1 MDKIKITGAREHNL
15 KNVNIEIP
23 RNKLTCLVG
32 VSGSGKSTIA
42 FDIIFSEG
50 QRQYLE
56 SLGTY
61 AARLLP
67 RTEKPNVDR
76 IEGLSSTVLIEQKRL
91 RGSQRSTVGTTTELY
106 TYLRLLFSRV
116 GSSGLSAA
124 HFSFNNPYGACKN
137 CKGIGVEI
145 TINPDSLLDYE
156 KTINEGGIKSSNYK
170 PGSRY
175 FNILKTTKRLD
186 FDKPIKDFSKE
197 ELDFLLYSPHVTLKN
212 NDQGFIQSYSW
223 EGIINRGI
231 KRASDLRGISESKSK
246 HEAGYWI
253 SRSCSVCHGG
263 RLNEQALSVQ
273 INGKNIGEYANLPIT
288 SLVEEVKRIDDP
300 IAKFI
305 VTRMV
310 EILQSLIGIGIGYVS
325 LNRSIDTLS
334 GGEAQRIKLARELGS
349 DLIEIIYVLDEPTA
363 GLHPRDTRNLIAT
376 LEKLRDAQ
384 NTVIVV
390 EHDLDTMLASDYIVE
405 VGPKAG
411 RLGGEIIAVGTPQEI
426 MDNENS
432 ITGKYMGGKSI
443 SQFKSQRRT
452 PTDYLLVENANLH
465 NLKNITVK
473 IPTGVFVAVT
483 GVSGSGKSSLIND
496 IFVNRYSDKV
506 VFVDQSSVGA
516 TTRGNIATYSGASDF
531 IRDILAT
538 ENKVSKALFSSNSKG
553 ACPDCEGLGYHK
565 VDMHFMADVKT
576 VCETCEGKKYTA
588 ETLKYQYKG
597 KNIFDILEMTVEEAV
612 VFFEQEELNR
622 RLKLLLDVGLGYL
635 NLGQTLDTLSG
646 GESQRL
652 RLASKLHKKG
662 EFYVLDE
669 PTSGLHFSDIEKLLS
684 LLHNL
689 VDNGNSVLVIEH
701 NLDVIRSADWVI
713 DLGPEGGDKG
723 GEVVAEGTPE
733 QIMEVEKSYTGQYLK
748 NFPAQK
754 ASG

>member
-1 MDKIKITGAREHNL
+1 MDKIIITGAREHNL
-15 KNVNIEIP
+15 KNVSLEIP
-23 RNKLTCLVG
+23 RNKLTSLVG

-67 RTEKPNVDR
+67 RTEKPDVDR

-106 TYLRLLFSRV
+106 TYLRLLFSRA
-116 GSSGLSAA
+116 GHSGLSAA
-124 HFSFNNPYGACKN
+124 HFSFNNANGACKK

-156 KTINEGGIKSSNYK
+156 KSINEGGIKNSTYK

-175 FNILKTTKRLD
+175 FNILKTTKKLD
-186 FDKPIKDFSKE
+186 FDRKIKDFTKD
-197 ELDFLLYSPHVTLKN
+197 ELDFLLYSPHVVLKN

-223 EGIINRGI
+223 EGIVNRGI
-231 KRASDLRGISESKSK
+231 KRASDLRGVSESKSK
-246 HEAGYWI
+246 HEAGYWL
-253 SRSCSVCHGG
+253 SKPCSMCHGG
-263 RLNEQALSVQ
+263 RLNEQALSVL

-288 SLVEEVKRIDDP
+288 SLINEISKIEDSVAKP
-300 IAKFI
+300 IIA
-305 VTRMV
+305 RMT
-310 EILQSLIGIGIGYVS
+310 EILQSLIDIGIGYVS

-363 GLHPRDTRNLIAT
+363 GLHPRDTKNLINT
-376 LEKLRDAQ
+376 LKKLRDAQ

-411 RLGGEIIAVGTPQEI
+411 RLGGEIIATGTPQEI
-426 MDNENS
+426 IVNEKS
-432 ITGKYMGGKSI
+432 ITGKYLGGKY
-443 SQFKSQRRT
+443 KSETRTQRRT
-452 PTDYLLVENANLH
+452 PKDFLLVENANLH
-465 NLKNITVK
+465 NLKNLTVK
-473 IPTGVFVAVT
+473 IPTGVFVVVT

-496 IFVNRYSDKV
+496 VFVNKFSDKV

-516 TTRGNIATYSGASDF
+516 TSRGNIATYSGAF
-531 IRDILAT
+531 EFVRDLMAST
-538 ENKVSKALFSSNSKG
+538 NKVSKALFSSNSKG

-565 VDMHFMADVKT
+565 IDMHFMADVKT

-597 KNIFDILEMTVEEAV
+597 KNIFEILEMTVEEAV
-612 VFFEQEELNR
+612 NFFDEVELNR

-669 PTSGLHFSDIEKLLS
+669 PTSGLHPSDIEKLLS
-684 LLHNL
+684 LLQNL
-689 VDNGNSVLVIEH
+689 VDGGNSVLVIEH
-701 NLDVIRSADWVI
+701 NLDVIRNADWVI

-723 GEVVAEGTPE
+723 GEIIAEGTPE
-733 QIMEVEKSYTGQYLK
+733 QIMQVERSYTGQYLNRSAK
-748 NFPAQK
+748 
-754 ASG
+754 